1 MRRSARRASRRS
13 GWRSDG
19 DADKLDGFQ
28 LYLNGERILNLDS
41 GERSISVIP
50 FEPPCGER
58 YEFYIT
64 AHDNLFRESPPSNR
78 ETWNGEPCPRTVRIT
93 FEELQ
98 VHNPP
103 ADELGRHNP
112 GTIFGQFRVF
122 SGVREETLGYDA
134 SHCWGAWIFEQ
145 CVGLKLER
153 RNYSIMDDLFDW
165 VYRGRDRCRG
175 GPGSR
180 RLISTFQIP
189 I

>member
-1 MRRSARRASRRS
+1 M
-13 GWRSDG
+13 
-19 DADKLDGFQ
+19 
-28 LYLNGERILNLDS
+28 
-41 GERSISVIP
+41 
-50 FEPPCGER
+50 
-58 YEFYIT
+58 
-64 AHDNLFRESPPSNR
+64 
-78 ETWNGEPCPRTVRIT
+78 RIT

-112 GTIFGQFRVF
+112 GPIFGKFRVF

-165 VYRGRDRCRG
+165 VYRWRDRCRG
-175 GPGSR
+175 GPGCPTPHFHVPDIDMITLEVGGSDDIR
-180 RLISTFQIP
+180 FGGWIRDSDANDEDDILFKGYETRNVGDLDEWVSLVLPVHGDYADLIVRIDLLP
-189 I
+189 MP